1 MCYMTNGSEIAPRT
15 LIVRLVQFFLAFDGV
30 LHILEVFFAWYEE
43 AWITLALTSFQGIIF
58 FLAVFLIGH
67 DHSHRNNGKDDE
79 KPEDKIGWPI

>member
-1 MCYMTNGSEIAPRT
+1 MYHMVSNSELAPKT
-15 LIVRLVQFFLAFDGV
+15 LIVRMVQFFLAFDGV

-43 AWITLALTSFQGIIF
+43 AWITLALTSFQSVIF

-67 DHSHRNNGKDDE
+67 DHSHRKNEEDE

>member
-1 MCYMTNGSEIAPRT
+1 MCHMSNGNEIAPRT

-43 AWITLALTSFQGIIF
+43 AWITLALTTFQGIIF

-67 DHSHRNNGKDDE
+67 DHSHSGKGQDDE

>member
-1 MCYMTNGSEIAPRT
+1 MVSSSEIAPRT

-30 LHILEVFFAWYEE
+30 LHVLEVFSAWYER
-43 AWITLALTSFQGIIF
+43 AYATFLLTAFHTLIF

-67 DHSHRNNGKDDE
+67 DHSHRNDEGEGE

>member
-1 MCYMTNGSEIAPRT
+1 MVNGSEITPRT

-58 FLAVFLIGH
+58 FLAVILIGH
-67 DHSHRNNGKDDE
+67 DHSHRNNGKGDE